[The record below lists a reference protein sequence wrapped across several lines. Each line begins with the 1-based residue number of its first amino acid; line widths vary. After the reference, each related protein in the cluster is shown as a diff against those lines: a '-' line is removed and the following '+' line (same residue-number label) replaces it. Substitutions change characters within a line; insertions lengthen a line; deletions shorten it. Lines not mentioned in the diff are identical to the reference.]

1 MSDIVQDSKIRNW
14 LADDAQN
21 RDWAK
26 LLLRLREKKEDEV
39 MEEEVQEV
47 KELTLLQRVEHGLAA
62 LGEAIKSIF
71 EAREKETVPE
81 PDAEQAPAPDL
92 ASPTELEPQ
101 SEAETVTETKAATY
115 AVQSFHG
122 NFGKADENAKW
133 SFSADDGNAILDKGG
148 WALYKQVHLVT
159 DTSDGA
165 TPENKGAYTYPVAK
179 LVDGKPTYFLN
190 AAQTVYSGLRGGAR
204 GADLPEATNEK
215 VLATVKRI
223 YKAFGRE
230 TEEMGLKAFFY
241 TDSEGRVR
249 FAGGPGGGG
258 GGSSGG
264 SGGGSE
270 VGAGGRDAALAKMR
284 ELFKKQTDIQSQIN
298 KLADTR
304 NANNPLEGYYNRA
317 ENKRRTKL
325 QAELDKQINA
335 LQTEKQSMQVEIDR
349 LWAESQ
355 TPEKGLKS
363 TAFAFKAADGVD
375 WWMQWTTNAFTD
387 REGENFQTKALEE
400 FVDRHRGE
408 KVKGEFWYHH
418 IPGTKFGD
426 VHWQAMVGRFLVQ
439 AGPFDNTPVA
449 QAFKSFF
456 SQYPDGHEQIAPEG
470 WGTSHGYQYNASDR
484 KDSVYEWVEIKEST
498 VLPRH
503 TASNP
508 WSPYPRII
516 QRSDSMNAQEKK
528 ELEAIGG
535 KALVDLVTREGEQR
549 TKELEGMGVGFKG
562 LSGAMAKVMALME
575 GVEDADIK
583 AALSEIYDELQSP
596 DEEEGE
602 EEEMAA
608 PAAEIAMDEMAMTE
622 EAPLPMAEAAAGK
635 PDASCKEA
643 PVDVATRTEVAEAMA
658 SLTTEL
664 RAEVKAAVDAQTKTI
679 VDALTPLLAEVKELR
694 KQDNQK
700 IAEKAAATPAASL
713 RDMVQSVLE
722 SQKAQVQDGDPL
734 LARKPQET
742 PFTQRPEGGMPSF
755 LANMFGK

>member
-1 MSDIVQDSKIRNW
+1 MSNIAEDSKIRNW
-14 LADDAQN
+14 NIDDQQN
-21 RDWAK
+21 RDWCK
-26 LLLRLREKKEDEV
+26 LLLRLSGKKEDEI

-47 KELTLLQRVEHGLAA
+47 KELTLVQRVEHGLAA

-71 EAREKETVPE
+71 EAREKEAVPEPEVELAPE
-81 PDAEQAPAPDL
+81 PDA
-92 ASPTELEPQ
+92 ASPTELEPE
-101 SEAETVTETKAATY
+101 SEVEPMETETKAATY
-115 AVQSFHG
+115 SVQSFHG

-133 SFSADDGNAILDKGG
+133 SFSGADGNAILDKGG
-148 WALYKQVHLVT
+148 WPLYKQCHLVT
-159 DTSDGA
+159 NTSDGA

-179 LVDGKPTYFLN
+179 LVDGKPTYFLKS
-190 AAQTVYSGLRGGAR
+190 AQTIYAGLRGGAR
-204 GADLPEATNEK
+204 RAKLPAAINEK

-230 TEEMGLKAFFY
+230 TEEMGLK
-241 TDSEGRVR
+241 
-249 FAGGPGGGG
+249 
-258 GGSSGG
+258 SS
-264 SGGGSE
+264 
-270 VGAGGRDAALAKMR
+270 M
-284 ELFKKQTDIQSQIN
+284 
-298 KLADTR
+298 
-304 NANNPLEGYYNRA
+304 
-317 ENKRRTKL
+317 
-325 QAELDKQINA
+325 
-335 LQTEKQSMQVEIDR
+335 
-349 LWAESQ
+349 
-355 TPEKGLKS
+355 
-363 TAFAFKAADGVD
+363 AFAFKAADGRD

-426 VHWQAMVGRFLVQ
+426 VYWQAMVGRFLVQ
-439 AGPFDNTPVA
+439 AGPFDDTPIA
-449 QAFKSFF
+449 QAFKEFF

-484 KDSVYEWVEIKEST
+484 KDNVYEWVEIKEST

-516 QRSDSMNAQEKK
+516 QRSNVMNAEEKK

-549 TKELEGMGVGFKG
+549 TKELEMQGIGFKG

-575 GVEDADIK
+575 GVEDPDIK

-596 DEEEGE
+596 DEEELPAPAEGE
-602 EEEMAA
+602 MALNEEMAT
-608 PAAEIAMDEMAMTE
+608 TE
-622 EAPLPMAEAAAGK
+622 EEPLPMAMAAAGK
-635 PDASCKEA
+635 PEVAVKKA
-643 PVDVATRTEVAEAMA
+643 PVDAATRTEVAETMA
-658 SLTTEL
+658 ALATEL

-694 KQDNQK
+694 KQDTQK

-722 SQKAQVQDGDPL
+722 SQKAQVEDGDPL

-742 PFTQRPEGGMPSF
+742 PFTQRTEGGMPSF
-755 LANMFGK
+755 LAGMFRE